1 MCACLNCIFFFPA
14 AMYDTDWLHLYTSNP
29 LITNP
34 DLLPVGTRINTGV
47 IYEVRKVFFFWTHE
61 TR

>member
-1 MCACLNCIFFFPA
+1 
-14 AMYDTDWLHLYTSNP
+14 MYDTDWLHLYTSNP